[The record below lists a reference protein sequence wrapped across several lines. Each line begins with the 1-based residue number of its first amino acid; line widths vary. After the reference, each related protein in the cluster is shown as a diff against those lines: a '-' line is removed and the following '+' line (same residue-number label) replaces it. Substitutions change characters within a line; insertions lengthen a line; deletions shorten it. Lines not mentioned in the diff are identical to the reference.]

1 MLVGKSEKLSEE
13 NLEEDMRVGLGGKYE
28 IKVPLPA
35 ALDPT
40 VSLMQVD
47 ERPETSY
54 SDVGGCS

>member
-1 MLVGKSEKLSEE
+1 
-13 NLEEDMRVGLGGKYE
+13 MRVGLGGKYE

-47 ERPETSY
+47 ERPDTSY
-54 SDVGGCS
+54 NDVGGCS